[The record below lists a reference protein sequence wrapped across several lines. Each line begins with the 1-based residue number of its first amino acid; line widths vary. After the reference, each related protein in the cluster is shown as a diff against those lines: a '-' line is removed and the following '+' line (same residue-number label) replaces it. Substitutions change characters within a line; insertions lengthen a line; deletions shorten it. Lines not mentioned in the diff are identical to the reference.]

1 MKMFIFIDKSFPF
14 KPGFRFLNNT
24 FQKSDYLP
32 SHPLNTPL
40 HQIFI
45 ASTKD

>member
-1 MKMFIFIDKSFPF
+1 MKMFIFIDKSFLF

-24 FQKSDYLP
+24 FQNSDYLP

>member
-1 MKMFIFIDKSFPF
+1 MKMFIFIDKRFLF

-32 SHPLNTPL
+32 RPPRNPPRP
-40 HQIFI
+40 QIFI